1 MHITYADFWGQANAE
16 HGHADEK
23 QMKSPEFVSHAGK
36 GLFSFRDSAVE
47 SPFMLYR
54 NHYWIGVIAEEGFP
68 YETATTI
75 IQDRTLVQLT
85 GILNDGK
92 PIKAGAL
99 LLTKTN
105 PPGNIV
111 GVEFTAL
118 KGVSLGQAG
127 AAPPMRSTYPMTGC
141 FNGEIA
147 LTHDG
152 WVISTTKC
160 PEPDI
165 AKDLVEK
172 WRIPA
177 EGIDLQLKRDGA
189 TMEQH
194 QDFARVVMTLLSLAL
209 GTGIA
214 CERQVFT
221 WVSKE
226 LEVWRQWT
234 GDEIGPGAI
243 IPDYQLAKFL
253 EQALPA
259 WQSLSQEQQ
268 KALRLAR
275 DYINLSARGY
285 LDTRLLQI
293 FQPWE
298 FLVDAWGIK
307 GKLSESESC
316 LRASLQRAR
325 AQWNQDNS
333 NCDVDGF
340 WGSRISIIFEWPK
353 LKDAI
358 IQLATSFDLDFKL
371 VGLDLD
377 SLIKARNSVA
387 HSGRLAAHP
396 AGADKHSSDLLKKG
410 QYCLQLLILQI
421 LRYQGM
427 VNHSKNGMLS
437 IVDIEEALKTVRT

>member
-1 MHITYADFWGQANAE
+1 
-16 HGHADEK
+16 
-23 QMKSPEFVSHAGK
+23 MKSPEFVCHAGK
-36 GLFSFRDSAVE
+36 GLFSYRDSAVE

-54 NHYWIGVIAEEGFP
+54 NPYWIGVIAEEGFT
-68 YETATTI
+68 YETAAPI
-75 IQDRTLVQLT
+75 LQERVSVQLT
-85 GILNDGK
+85 GILHDGR
-92 PIKAGAL
+92 PIKADAL

-105 PPGNIV
+105 PPGDIA
-111 GVEFTAL
+111 GVEFTAMD
-118 KGVSLGQAG
+118 GVALGQAVDI
-127 AAPPMRSTYPMTGC
+127 PPIRSTYTMTGC
-141 FNGEIA
+141 FKGEIT
-147 LTHDG
+147 LTYDG
-152 WVISTTKC
+152 WEISTMPC

-165 AKDLVEK
+165 EKDLVEK
-172 WRIPA
+172 WRIPV
-177 EGIDLQLKRDGA
+177 EGMTLQLKRDGA

-214 CERQVFT
+214 CDRRVFA
-221 WVSKE
+221 WANEK
-226 LEVWRQWT
+226 LEIWRQWT

-253 EQALPA
+253 ERALPA
-259 WQSLSQEQQ
+259 WQALSQDQQ

-316 LRASLQRAR
+316 LRAQLLHVRK
-325 AQWNQDNS
+325 QWNQDHS
-333 NCDVDGF
+333 NCDIHGF
-340 WGSRISIIFEWPK
+340 WGSRISVIFDWPK

-358 IQLATSFDLDFKL
+358 IQLAIGFGLDFNL

-377 SLIKARNSVA
+377 VLNEARNSVA
-387 HSGRLAAHP
+387 HSGKLAAHP
-396 AGADKHSSDLLKKG
+396 IGADKRSSDLLKKG

-427 VNHSKNGMLS
+427 VNHSKNGMRSL
-437 IVDIEEALKTVRT
+437 VDIQEALTTVRT